1 MYFPTRV
8 FSLCNPLFWEQAR
21 PGDLLKVGDFT
32 TQVISS
38 SSVGEVPVQWL
49 PDDEAE
55 EISRPFVATYYGE
68 RDGIL
73 RPETPPPPPPP
84 QEEVRMRQPPNQ
96 KRLHRE
102 AKRRTRPVQV
112 TRPRPVRYFLRTRRA
127 PTPTERPRTRAF
139 VRRIVR
145 AAEELR
151 QHGELNLATG
161 ILMIAGLQ

>member
-21 PGDLLKVGDFT
+21 PGDILKVGDFT

-68 RDGIL
+68 REGIL
-73 RPETPPPPPPP
+73 RPETPPPQP

-102 AKRRTRPVQV
+102 AKRRARPAPV
-112 TRPRPVRYFLRTRRA
+112 TRPRPVRYFLRARRTPA
-127 PTPTERPRTRAF
+127 PAERPRTRAF
-139 VRRIVR
+139 VRQIVR

-151 QHGELNLATG
+151 ERGEMDIATG
-161 ILMIAGLQ
+161 ILMIAGLE